1 MGSISSGSQRR
12 KYRTGDAETRRLE
25 EGKIPAGE
33 NEHLPPLASAY
44 PRLLF
49 DFLPALMS
57 PNVDDFKTGIK
68 LTEFGLHTGLVAND
82 AHQQSAVSATSLFL
96 RAHDSC

>member
-1 MGSISSGSQRR
+1 M
-12 KYRTGDAETRRLE
+12 
-25 EGKIPAGE
+25 PAGE
-33 NEHLPPLASAY
+33 NEHFPHLTSAS

-68 LTEFGLHTGLVAND
+68 LTELGLHTGLVAND
-82 AHQQSAVSATSLFL
+82 AYQQSAVSATSLFL
-96 RAHDSC
+96 RAHDSG

>member
-1 MGSISSGSQRR
+1 
-12 KYRTGDAETRRLE
+12 
-25 EGKIPAGE
+25 
-33 NEHLPPLASAY
+33 
-44 PRLLF
+44 
-49 DFLPALMS
+49 LMS